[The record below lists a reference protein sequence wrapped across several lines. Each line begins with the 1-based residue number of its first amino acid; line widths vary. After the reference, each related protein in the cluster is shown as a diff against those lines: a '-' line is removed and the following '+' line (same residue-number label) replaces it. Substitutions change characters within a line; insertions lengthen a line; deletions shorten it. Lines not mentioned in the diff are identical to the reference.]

1 MEKLFYD
8 LTSSQNSIWL
18 TEEFMSK
25 TSMNIIGGYFLV
37 DDVVNFDALNKAL
50 NLYRKNNDAIQLRF
64 CTVNGIPKQYLAEY
78 VIKHIPIIELNSKEE
93 LEKSINNFVK
103 IPFTLIDT
111 ELFDCVLFKLPNGH
125 GGFYAKF
132 HHLISDA
139 WTMGLFISE
148 VANYYSDIINKRDI
162 NYASNPSY
170 IDYIKSEKDYIASN
184 RFAKDKDFWENMFD
198 VEPVISHISNKSNVN
213 LNTEGKR
220 MPFTL
225 NSELYNAII
234 EFCKKYNCSIYT
246 FFMAIYSIYIAKINN
261 NRSPIVG
268 TPVLNRN
275 GFKEKHTAGM
285 FISTVPFKSDFS
297 PNEHFCDYLNK
308 ISLTQLSIFRHQKYP
323 YDVLLKSIKEKY
335 NLNENLYDLVLSY
348 QNARDDKKDSDI
360 DYVSTWEFTGHVSN
374 ALEVHFYDMDNT
386 GILKIYYDYQISQF
400 TEDEISAL
408 HARILEIID
417 TVLKNP
423 SIEIK
428 DISAITKAEQKYF
441 LNDFNYTP
449 FKYDEKTSITELFEK
464 QVSEH
469 SSDTAIIFE
478 DKKLTYNELNNRAN
492 ILAKELLN
500 QGIKKNDVVGIMLNR
515 SFDTISSIWGVL
527 KTGAAYLLID
537 SSLPQDRIQ
546 YMLSNAKSNLLIT
559 SSNMD
564 IDFDNKL
571 LIDKINYDVTEKNI
585 CINVDNDSLFCVI
598 YTSGSTGLPKGVA
611 LKRSRSYK
619 YGI

>member
-246 FFMAIYSIYIAKINN
+246 FFIAKINN

-348 QNARDDKKDSDI
+348 QNARDDKKNSDI

>member
-348 QNARDDKKDSDI
+348 QNARDDKKNSDI

>member
-246 FFMAIYSIYIAKINN
+246 FYIAKINN

-348 QNARDDKKDSDI
+348 QNARDDKKNSDI

>member
-441 LNDFNYTP
+441 FNDFNYTP
-449 FKYDEKTSITELFEK
+449 FKYDEKTSITGLFEK

-500 QGIKKNDVVGIMLNR
+500 KGIKKNDVVGIMLNR
-515 SFDTISSIWGVL
+515 PFDTLSSIWGVL

-585 CINVDNDSLFCVI
+585 CINVDSDSLFCVI